1 MGSPYVNFDMND
13 FRDTSYVS
21 IPGNPLERVI
31 GQDEAVKMAKI
42 AAKQRRHLLL
52 VGPPGIGKSMIAQ
65 AMSFYIER
73 PKEEIRVV
81 HNPQYPERPFI
92 EVTSFE
98 EIKKAKEDMNSVEG
112 QVVDPKDIPVSVAE
126 RLGFRCPRCG
136 FYSSPNDSV
145 CPNCNNAKVQVN
157 TQGPF
162 GDVFNVI
169 GAAFGVQNNNT
180 EKVTSTRRVGD
191 REEVIVYERIND
203 KVRILDEKTLERR
216 RKMEKKSP
224 SKVIVSIGRTPFI
237 LATGASETELLG
249 DVRHDPYG
257 GHPQLGTL
265 PYERVIAGSV
275 HEAHEGVLFIDE
287 ITHIGNLQRFIL
299 TAMQERNFP
308 ITGRNPQSAGAS
320 VRVDK
325 VPANF
330 ILVAACNIQDLQY
343 ILSPLRSRIVG
354 SGYEILMETSM
365 PDTPENRMKYLQ
377 FIAQEIIIDGKI
389 PHMTID
395 AAKLIIDEGKRRAKE
410 IDHKDNALTLR
421 LRELGGLIRASGDI
435 AVSKEKKLID
445 IEDVNEALQ
454 TYLPVEEKIKKYY
467 GNMGAALSTETT
479 ISQRAEEYYF
489 NYHDYNS
496 DRSYD

>member
-1 MGSPYVNFDMND
+1 MGAPFINTEIRDAT
-13 FRDTSYVS
+13 DTSQ
-21 IPGNPLERVI
+21 IPIPSNPLERVI
-31 GQDEAVKMAKI
+31 GQDEAVRMAQI

-52 VGPPGIGKSMIAQ
+52 VGPPGVGKSMIAQ
-65 AMSFYIER
+65 AISFYISR
-73 PKEEIRVV
+73 PREEIRVV

-92 EVTSFE
+92 EVKTGVQISQEKE
-98 EIKKAKEDMNSVEG
+98 EQNLVEG
-112 QVVDPKDIPVSVAE
+112 EIIDPRDAPVNVSE
-126 RLGFRCPRCG
+126 RLGYRCQRCG
-136 FYSSPNDSV
+136 FYSFPTEPT
-145 CPNCNNAKVQVN
+145 CPNCSNPKIQAT

-169 GAAFGVQNNNT
+169 GAAFGVQNNT
-180 EKVTSTRRVGD
+180 EKITSTRRNGE
-191 REEVIVYERIND
+191 REEVIVYERFGDHI
-203 KVRILDEKTLERR
+203 RILDEKTLERR
-216 RKMEKKSP
+216 RKIEKKSP
-224 SKVIVSIGRTPFI
+224 SKIIVPIDRTPFV

-265 PYERVIAGSV
+265 PYERVIAGAV

-287 ITHIGNLQRFIL
+287 ITHLGNLQRFIL
-299 TAMQERNFP
+299 TAMQERSFP

-320 VRVDK
+320 VRVDR

-354 SGYEILMETSM
+354 SGYEMLMAVSM
-365 PDTPENRMKYLQ
+365 PDTPENRFKYLQ

-389 PHMTID
+389 PHMTMES
-395 AAKLIIDEGKRRAKE
+395 AQLIIEEGIRRAKE
-410 IDHKDNALTLR
+410 IDHKDHSLTLR

-435 AVSKEKKLID
+435 AVSKKNKLI
-445 IEDVNEALQ
+445 ETSDVREALQ
-454 TYLPVEEKIKKYY
+454 MYLPVEEKIKKYY
-467 GNMGAALSTETT
+467 GNMGAAVSSESTL
-479 ISQRAEEYYF
+479 SQRSEEYMM
-489 NYHDYNS
+489 NYHNYRE

>member
-1 MGSPYVNFDMND
+1 MGSSYVNIDFDK
-13 FRDTSYVS
+13 FPDTSYIN
-21 IPGNPLERVI
+21 IPPNPLDRVI
-31 GQDEAVKMAKI
+31 GQSEAVRMAKI
-42 AAKQRRHLLL
+42 AARQRRHLLL
-52 VGPPGIGKSMIAQ
+52 VGPPGVGKSMIAQ
-65 AMSFYIER
+65 AMSFYVER

-81 HNPQYPERPFI
+81 HNPQYPERPFT
-92 EVTSFE
+92 EVKTLQ
-98 EIKKAKEDMNSVEG
+98 EIKKEKEEMNSVEG
-112 QVVDPKDIPVSVAE
+112 ETIDPRDAPTSVAE

-136 FYSSPNDSV
+136 FYSQPTDNV
-145 CPNCNNAKVQVN
+145 CPNCNNPKVQGGA

-169 GAAFGVQNNNT
+169 GAAFGVQNNT
-180 EKVTSTRRVGD
+180 ERVTSTRRTGD
-191 REEVIVYERIND
+191 REEVIVYERAGERI
-203 KVRILDEKTLERR
+203 KILDEKTLERKR
-216 RKMEKKSP
+216 RMEKKSP
-224 SKVIVSIGRTPFI
+224 SKIIVPIGRNPFV

-265 PYERVIAGSV
+265 PYERVISGAI

-287 ITHIGNLQRFIL
+287 ITHLGNIQRFIL
-299 TAMQERNFP
+299 TAMQERSFP

-325 VPANF
+325 VPTDF

-354 SGYEILMETSM
+354 SGYEILMEIAI
-365 PDTPENRMKYLQ
+365 PDTPENRMRYLQ

-389 PHMTID
+389 PHMTMD
-395 AAKLIIDEGKRRAKE
+395 AAKLIVEEGRRRAKQ
-410 IDHKDNALTLR
+410 IDHKENALTLR
-421 LRELGGLIRASGDI
+421 LRELGGLVRASGDI
-435 AVSKEKKLID
+435 AVSKDKRLID
-445 IEDVNEALQ
+445 TEDVTEALK

-479 ISQRAEEYYF
+479 MSQRPEEYYF
-489 NYHDYNS
+489 NYHDYS
-496 DRSYD
+496 EDRSYD

>member
-1 MGSPYVNFDMND
+1 MGEAFINENYRDAT
-13 FRDTSYVS
+13 DTSHIS
-21 IPGNPLERVI
+21 IPKNPLDRVI
-31 GQDEAVKMAKI
+31 GQDEAVRMAQI

-52 VGPPGIGKSMIAQ
+52 VGPPGVGKSMIAQ
-65 AMSFYIER
+65 AMSFYLPR
-73 PKEEIRVV
+73 PEQEIRVV

-92 EVTSFE
+92 EIKNKDQITREKE
-98 EIKKAKEDMNSVEG
+98 EQNMVEG
-112 QVVDPKDIPVSVAE
+112 ALIEPKDAPVNVTE
-126 RLGFRCPRCG
+126 RLGYRCQRCG
-136 FYSSPNDSV
+136 FYSPPTEAV
-145 CPNCNNAKVQVN
+145 CPNCNNQKIQTT

-169 GAAFGVQNNNT
+169 GAAFGVPNNT

-191 REEVIVYERIND
+191 KEEVIVYEKYGD
-203 KVRILDEKTLERR
+203 KIRVLDEKTLERR

-224 SKVIVSIGRTPFI
+224 SKVIIPIDRNPFV

-265 PYERVIAGSV
+265 PYERVISGSV

-287 ITHIGNLQRFIL
+287 ITHLGNLQRFIL
-299 TAMQERNFP
+299 TAMQERSFP

-325 VPANF
+325 VPAEF

-354 SGYEILMETSM
+354 SGYEMLMEIAM
-365 PDTPENRMKYLQ
+365 PDNEENRLKYLQ
-377 FIAQEIIIDGKI
+377 FISQEIISDGKI
-389 PHMTID
+389 PHMVM
-395 AAKLIIDEGKRRAKE
+395 EGAEVIVEEGLRRARE
-410 IDHKDNALTLR
+410 IDHKEKSLTLR

-435 AVSKEKKLID
+435 AVSKGNRLIEKK
-445 IEDVNEALQ
+445 DVVEALQ
-454 TYLPVEEKIKKYY
+454 MYLPVEEKIKKYY
-467 GNMGAALSTETT
+467 GNLGVAMSSENTL
-479 ISQRAEEYYF
+479 SQRSESYM
-489 NYHDYNS
+489 NYHNYKE